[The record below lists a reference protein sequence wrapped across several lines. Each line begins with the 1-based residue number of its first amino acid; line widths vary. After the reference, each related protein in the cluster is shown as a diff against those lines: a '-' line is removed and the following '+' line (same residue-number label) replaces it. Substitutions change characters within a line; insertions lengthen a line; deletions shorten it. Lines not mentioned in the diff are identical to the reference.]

1 MKNIINLLKD
11 KTKNIRKIFPITF
24 VFIII
29 LTVFLTLSFDGDVF
43 DSEVFDNVGLFLIL
57 FISGTIFS
65 ESYFSNKK
73 RIISYGVFMILSLI
87 MVILKIEKVTISYFL
102 IINILNFYRFYL
114 NSKVSLSEYLIKVFT
129 NSLKTS
135 ILYWVLSIGG
145 ILISSVF
152 AYLISDDYE
161 IIWRFLLLLTGLFY
175 IPNLLLDFN
184 NMKIEVSKFTKVL
197 VKYVL
202 ETLVIMAFLIIY
214 LYIFKIIITWDIPSN
229 EIFRI
234 LSMLFII
241 GLPIWTMNDYF
252 KDKDFLNKI
261 NNILPFAFIPFI
273 ILQVYA
279 VFVRIINNGL
289 TITRYLGI
297 ILVMLEV
304 IYVILYIFKRKKIDL
319 MFIITSVYVIIS
331 FLIPGINMDDLSNR
345 SQVSMIKKYISS
357 DNNIDKKKV
366 ISAYEYLRNSD
377 GGEEYLNKYLV
388 KEIPLIK
395 EFMNNNVYER
405 FRYINEELSNISYN
419 ISDYHNL
426 KDIEFYE
433 YYNKKIDDINIYIE
447 GIDIIN
453 LIKEYL
459 NIYSSGELDDYFRMN
474 HEIVFDTK
482 KIIIKKITIS
492 YDSEEKILDYCKIEG
507 FLLEK

>member
-1 MKNIINLLKD
+1 MKNIINLLKE
-11 KTKNIRKIFPITF
+11 KTRDIRKIFPLTF
-24 VFIII
+24 VLVMI

-43 DSEVFDNVGLFLIL
+43 DSETFENVSLFLIL
-57 FISGTIFS
+57 FISGTVFS
-65 ESYFSNKK
+65 ESYFNK
-73 RIISYGVFMILSLI
+73 RYISYGIFMILSLI
-87 MVILKIEKVTISYFL
+87 MVILKIEKVTISYLL
-102 IINILNFYRFYL
+102 IINILNVYRFYL

-129 NSLKTS
+129 NTLKTS

-152 AYLISDDYE
+152 AYLISDEYE
-161 IIWRFLLLLTGLFY
+161 IIWRVLVLLTGCFY
-175 IPNLLLDFN
+175 VPNLLLDFN
-184 NMKIEVSKFTKVL
+184 NMNTEISKFIKIL

-202 ETLVIMAFLIIY
+202 ETLVIMGFVIIY

-234 LSMLFII
+234 LSILFII

-252 KDKDFLNKI
+252 SDKDFLNKI
-261 NNILPFAFIPFI
+261 NNVLPYTFIPFI

-279 VFVRIINNGL
+279 IFVRIINNGL

-297 ILVMLEV
+297 ILVMLEI
-304 IYVILYIFKRKKIDL
+304 IYVTLYIFKRKKIDL
-319 MFIITSVYVIIS
+319 MFIITCVYIIIS

-366 ISAYEYLRNSD
+366 ISSYEYLRNSN

-395 EFMNNNVYER
+395 EFMNNNNIYER
-405 FRYINEELSNISYN
+405 FQYINEELGNISYD

-426 KDIEFYE
+426 KDIELYE
-433 YYNKKIDDINIYIE
+433 YYDKRIDELNIYIE
-447 GIDIIN
+447 GINITN

-459 NIYSSGELDDYFRMN
+459 NIYSSGELDDYFRMY
-474 HEIVFDTK
+474 HEIVSDTK
-482 KIIIKKITIS
+482 KIIIKRITIS
-492 YDSEEKILDYCKIEG
+492 YDSGNKILDFCKIEG

>member
-1 MKNIINLLKD
+1 MKNIINLLKE
-11 KTKNIRKIFPITF
+11 KTRDIRKIFPLTF
-24 VFIII
+24 VLVMI

-43 DSEVFDNVGLFLIL
+43 DSETFENVSLFLIL
-57 FISGTIFS
+57 FISGTVFS
-65 ESYFSNKK
+65 ESYFNK
-73 RIISYGVFMILSLI
+73 RYISYGIFMILSLI
-87 MVILKIEKVTISYFL
+87 MVILKIEKVSISYLL
-102 IINILNFYRFYL
+102 IINILNVYRFYL

-129 NSLKTS
+129 NTLKTS

-152 AYLISDDYE
+152 AYLISDEYE
-161 IIWRFLLLLTGLFY
+161 IIWRVLVLLTGCFY
-175 IPNLLLDFN
+175 VPNLLLDFN
-184 NMKIEVSKFTKVL
+184 NMNTEISKFIKIL

-202 ETLVIMAFLIIY
+202 ETLVIMGFVIIY

-234 LSMLFII
+234 LSILFII

-252 KDKDFLNKI
+252 SDKDFLNKI
-261 NNILPFAFIPFI
+261 NNVLPYTFIPFI

-279 VFVRIINNGL
+279 IFVRIINNGL

-297 ILVMLEV
+297 ILVMLEI
-304 IYVILYIFKRKKIDL
+304 IYVTLYIFKRKKIDL
-319 MFIITSVYVIIS
+319 MFIITCVYIIIS

-366 ISAYEYLRNSD
+366 ISSYEYLRNSN

-395 EFMNNNVYER
+395 EFMNNNNIYER
-405 FRYINEELSNISYN
+405 FQYINEELGNISYD

-426 KDIEFYE
+426 KDIELYE
-433 YYNKKIDDINIYIE
+433 YYDKRIDELNIYIE
-447 GIDIIN
+447 GINITN

-459 NIYSSGELDDYFRMN
+459 NIYSSGELDDYYKMN
-474 HEIVFDTK
+474 HEIVSDNK
-482 KIIIKKITIS
+482 KIIIKRITIS
-492 YDSEEKILDYCKIEG
+492 YDSGNKILDFCKIEG